1 MASPKPV
8 ELRPDWERWFL
19 VEGGESK
26 EGEKVVFF
34 LPCQGEGKQERAV
47 PGVRFSSAG
56 SG

>member
-8 ELRPDWERWFL
+8 ESRPDWERWFL

-26 EGEKVVFF
+26 EGEKVVF
-34 LPCQGEGKQERAV
+34 LPCQGEGKQER
-47 PGVRFSSAG
+47 GVRFSSAG